1 MEIMKLTNKR
11 EANASIISTKSMDL
25 RYLCA
30 CTCVT
35 IVQLTVHPAC
45 IYVYIINQDIFF
57 VHQKDI
63 FVLFPFTWMLL
74 VDWL

>member
-11 EANASIISTKSMDL
+11 EANASIIKHGFEIFVCLHLCNNSSTYSSSMS
-25 RYLCA
+25 
-30 CTCVT
+30 
-35 IVQLTVHPAC
+35 AC